1 MAAFKTRQPS
11 KGRKNISF
19 RSGDTKTTSPPTDAS
34 RESESFKEAYALNA
48 FFDSFVSLIPA
59 EFYSPTTT
67 DTSQES
73 EKSPLGV
80 KGLLAPQSQ
89 VSTRPVSRSQLLQKL
104 GSKVRPQRP
113 GRDWT
118 ADDPSRYPKKSRSQ
132 KGFTQKNVS
141 KKHVGQQCLPEQPPA
156 NHAGTKKRRSGDSSV
171 PDSSSVDEMGGGT
184 ELSDNTK
191 SIKRS
196 DCEGLEFSQL
206 KLHESASELVGKKL
220 AGKTKG
226 TARRRLHS
234 QISRLEKEKTVMD
247 GLSPDE
253 QEIVKQQRL
262 ASRALKKAQG
272 LKLEADSISRLKKV
286 QKRRQKQKKV
296 SRETWKERITK
307 QEEERGERA
316 EQRKENIRK
325 YRTVEGKAEVQAE
338 NHRKMNAA
346 QDSVSKNKH
355 QSKVNRTGG
364 TRDGP
369 K

>member
-1 MAAFKTRQPS
+1 MQ
-11 KGRKNISF
+11 
-19 RSGDTKTTSPPTDAS
+19 
-34 RESESFKEAYALNA
+34 
-48 FFDSFVSLIPA
+48 
-59 EFYSPTTT
+59 
-67 DTSQES
+67 
-73 EKSPLGV
+73 
-80 KGLLAPQSQ
+80 
-89 VSTRPVSRSQLLQKL
+89 
-104 GSKVRPQRP
+104 
-113 GRDWT
+113 
-118 ADDPSRYPKKSRSQ
+118 
-132 KGFTQKNVS
+132 
-141 KKHVGQQCLPEQPPA
+141 
-156 NHAGTKKRRSGDSSV
+156 
-171 PDSSSVDEMGGGT
+171 
-184 ELSDNTK
+184 
-191 SIKRS
+191 
-196 DCEGLEFSQL
+196 
-206 KLHESASELVGKKL
+206 
-220 AGKTKG
+220 GKTKG